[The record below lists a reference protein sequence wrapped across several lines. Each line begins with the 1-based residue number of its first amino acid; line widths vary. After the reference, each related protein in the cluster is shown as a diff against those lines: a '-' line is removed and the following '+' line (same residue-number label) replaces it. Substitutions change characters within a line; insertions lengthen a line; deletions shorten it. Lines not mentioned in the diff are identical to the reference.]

1 LKNRKA
7 MKVLHINTLDYGGA
21 AIAAVRLHNAMV
33 ETGIESSFLSLK
45 KTLPSITNHV
55 VLPDYLNKTV
65 TSQTVSLKNYFKI
78 KFNKEYTKHLKE
90 VNKKRALKHIA
101 NQTNREVISFP
112 NTEFNLLHLLSEINQ
127 ADIIHLHWVAD
138 FIDYPS
144 FFSNI
149 AKPIVWTLH
158 DENPFR
164 GIFHYTGDEET
175 NEEGELKKTDAEI
188 YKLKSSAIKRIEKL
202 HVITP
207 SSWLA
212 NLASKQEVFSKR
224 QVTAVAN
231 GLDTSIF
238 KTYNKEFA
246 RQVFNLPANKK
257 IALFVAD
264 SLSNK
269 RKGFDLLLG
278 ALQELEGKEDILL
291 VAIGNVPTTN
301 RQENVIYLGTIGDER
316 LMALAYSAVDVF
328 ILPSR
333 EDNLPNTMIE
343 SLSCGTPIIGFPIG
357 GIEETIQN
365 GFNGYLCSEL
375 TVESLRETISKFF
388 DTIALFHSNKISE
401 GAHDKFD
408 NKKQASKYIEV
419 YKNLL
424 A

>member
-1 LKNRKA
+1 

-21 AIAAVRLHNAMV
+21 AIAAVRIHNAMLDA
-33 ETGIESSFLSLK
+33 GIESSFLSLK
-45 KTLPSITNHV
+45 KTLPNIVNHII
-55 VLPDYLNKTV
+55 LPDYLDKTA

-78 KFNKEYTKHLKE
+78 KFNKDYTKYLKE
-90 VNKKRALKHIA
+90 VNRKRALKHIA
-101 NQTNREVISFP
+101 NKTNREVISFP
-112 NTEFNLLHLLSEINQ
+112 NTEYNLLHLLPEINQ
-127 ADIIHLHWVAD
+127 ADVIHLHWVAD
-138 FIDYPS
+138 FIDYSS
-144 FFSNI
+144 FFSTI
-149 AKPIVWTLH
+149 EKPIVWTLH

-164 GIFHYTGDEET
+164 GIFHYAGDEET
-175 NEEGELKKTDAEI
+175 NSENELKTIDKEG
-188 YKLKSSAIKRIEKL
+188 YQLKKAAIKSAKKL
-202 HVITP
+202 HLITP

-212 NLASKQEVFSKR
+212 NLASNHEVFSKR

-231 GLDTSIF
+231 GLDISVF
-238 KTYNKEFA
+238 KTNTKEFA
-246 RQVFNLPANKK
+246 RKVFNLPSNKK

-278 ALQELEGKEDILL
+278 ALQEFEDKDDILL

-301 RQENVIYLGTIGDER
+301 KQENVVYLGSISDER

-357 GIEETIQN
+357 GIKETIQN
-365 GFNGYLCSEL
+365 GFNGYLCPEL
-375 TVESLRETISKFF
+375 TIDSLRETISKFF
-388 DTIALFHSNKISE
+388 ENISLFHSDKISE
-401 GAHDKFD
+401 DAHNKFD
-408 NKKQASKYIEV
+408 NKKQASKYIAI
-419 YKNLL
+419 YNNLL